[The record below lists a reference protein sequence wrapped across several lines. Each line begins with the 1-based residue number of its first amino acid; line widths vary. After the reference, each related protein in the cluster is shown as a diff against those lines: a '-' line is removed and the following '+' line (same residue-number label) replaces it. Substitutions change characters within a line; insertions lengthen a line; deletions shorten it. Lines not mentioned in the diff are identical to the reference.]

1 MYNYKALKPK
11 IILYIG
17 PHLETLWKVTN
28 YEDGFVI
35 PSQGDKI
42 WFGKDIYVVNYITH
56 KLEDN
61 AIIVTLK

>member
-17 PHLETLWKVTN
+17 PHLETLWEVTN
-28 YEDGFVI
+28 YEEGFII

-42 WFGKDIYVVNYITH
+42 MFGKNIYRVNYITH
-56 KLEDN
+56 QPEDN
-61 AIIVTLK
+61 AIIISLK